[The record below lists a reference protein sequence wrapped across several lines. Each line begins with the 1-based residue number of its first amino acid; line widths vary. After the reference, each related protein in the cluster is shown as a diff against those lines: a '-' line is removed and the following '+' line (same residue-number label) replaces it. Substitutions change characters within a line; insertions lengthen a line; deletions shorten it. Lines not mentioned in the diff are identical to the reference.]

1 MTEDRTPEDSVFMP
15 LTRSRWLR
23 VLRIAVLLVFAILTV
38 YGGYLLVINDW
49 RGIAAFWLNRRG
61 LLLAGFLLSLCD
73 ISTDGFIWTRILRQ
87 NGIRLAP
94 RRSMLLF
101 LLGYAGQLMPVQLGR
116 FFRATELSRLYG
128 VPLAVSTRAELTL
141 LAFVMLSSVSVFL
154 GALLYSWSRPLGLL
168 LPFLLIPVGLFIAD
182 LIVPRIPKLPIR
194 WERGYWRRPSTL
206 MLGLLS
212 GMGWL
217 YNGTILLLI
226 FREVASVLH
235 LQQTVMIVT
244 SNLFVGVCS
253 GLPGGLGITETYIGA
268 MMYWLSTP
276 PEHLVIAVAAFRII
290 TFWTWIP
297 VGWVALLL
305 NSYFFGTTWR
315 GRETGSP

>member
-1 MTEDRTPEDSVFMP
+1 MTEDRTLEDGMRVLPPRGRLLSV
-15 LTRSRWLR
+15 LR
-23 VLRIAVLLVFAILTV
+23 VIVLLVFAVLTV

-49 RGIAAFWLNRRG
+49 RGIAAFWLHRRG

-87 NGIRLAP
+87 NGIRLAR
-94 RRSMLLF
+94 RRSILLF

-154 GALLYSWSRPLGLL
+154 GALLYSWSRPLGLV
-168 LPFLLIPVGLFIAD
+168 LPFLLIPSGLLVAD
-182 LIVPRIPKLPIR
+182 IVVPRIPKLPIR
-194 WERGYWRRPSTL
+194 WEKGYWRRPSTL
-206 MLGLLS
+206 LLGLLS

-217 YNGTILLLI
+217 YNGTILFLI
-226 FREVASVLH
+226 FREVAAALH

-276 PEHLVIAVAAFRII
+276 PEHLVVAVAAFRII

-297 VGWVALLL
+297 VGWAALLL
-305 NSYFFGTTWR
+305 NSLLYGAPR
-315 GRETGSP
+315 RAEETQER

>member
-1 MTEDRTPEDSVFMP
+1 MTQDTKSAGSALVGEPH
-15 LTRSRWLR
+15 SRWLR
-23 VLRIAVLLVFAILTV
+23 ILRIVVLLVFATLTI
-38 YGGYLLVINDW
+38 YGGYLLVVNDW

-61 LLLAGFLLSLCD
+61 LLLLGFMLSCCD
-73 ISTDGFIWTRILRQ
+73 ICTDGFIWTRILRQ
-87 NGIRLAP
+87 NGIRLGC
-94 RRSMLLF
+94 RRSILLF

-128 VPLAVSTRAELTL
+128 VPLSVSTRAELTL

-154 GALLYSWSRPLGLL
+154 GALLFSWSRPLGLI
-168 LPFLLIPVGLFIAD
+168 LPFLLIPTGLFIAD

-194 WERGYWRRPSTL
+194 WEKGYWRCPSTL
-206 MLGLLS
+206 LLGLLS
-212 GMGWL
+212 GLGWI
-217 YNGTILLLI
+217 YNGTILFLI
-226 FREVASVLH
+226 FHEVTSVLH

-290 TFWTWIP
+290 TFWSWIP
-297 VGWVALLL
+297 VGWLALLI
-305 NSYFFGTTWR
+305 NSVFFGR
-315 GRETGSP
+315 PRPLEETPER